1 MEWVEMTFPAPAT
14 VRETEIY
21 WFDDEARSGG
31 VRVPA
36 SWRLL
41 YRSGDEWVPVDA
53 TGAFGVSKDRWNRLA
68 FKPVATSALR
78 LEVVMQPGMS
88 AGLQEWRVK

>member
-1 MEWVEMTFPAPAT
+1 
-14 VRETEIY
+14 
-21 WFDDEARSGG
+21 
-31 VRVPA
+31 VPA

-41 YRSGDEWVPVDA
+41 YKSGDRWLPVE
-53 TGAFGVSKDRWNRLA
+53 TTSQFGTTRNAWNAIA

-78 LEVVMQPGMS
+78 IEVTMQQGFS